1 MSRHARGIA
10 LLIVLWAVALL
21 AVLLGGYVLL
31 TRSSA
36 LEART
41 VLAQTRARYAAE
53 AGMARAVL
61 ALREPDPQRRW
72 VADGRDYSFPFDGF
86 RVHVRIIDVAGLVD
100 LNAATPAA
108 LRALLRAAGDSAP
121 AAAALA
127 AAIEQRRTP
136 PPPAGLTDARAD
148 RDRQGP
154 FITRDAL
161 LALPGMD
168 AALYARIA
176 PALTL
181 WSGRNQPDP
190 AYAPALALATLPGL
204 DLARAEAYVQARW
217 ATPAGAPL
225 PRLPGAV
232 APPTAGSSGVVA
244 IDAEA
249 VQADG
254 TRASVHAT
262 VRLLAGAIAN
272 RTYAVLRWREGD
284 QP

>member
-1 MSRHARGIA
+1 MSRPARGIA

-21 AVLLGGYVLL
+21 SVLLGGYVLL

-36 LEART
+36 LETRT

-53 AGMARAVL
+53 AGLARAVL
-61 ALREPDPQRRW
+61 ALREPDPARRW
-72 VADGRDYSFPFDGF
+72 VADGRDYVFSFDDF
-86 RVHVRIIDVAGLVD
+86 RVRVRITDVSGLVD
-100 LNAATPAA
+100 LNAATPGVLA
-108 LRALLRAAGDSAP
+108 ALLRAAGDPAP

-127 AAIEQRRTP
+127 AAIQQRRTP
-136 PPPAGLTDARAD
+136 PPPAGLTGARVD

-154 FITRDAL
+154 FITCDAL

-181 WSGRNQPDP
+181 WSGRNRPDP

-204 DLARAEAYVQARW
+204 DRARAEAYVQARR
-217 ATPAGAPL
+217 ATPAGAP
-225 PRLPGAV
+225 LPGAV

-249 VQADG
+249 TRADG
-254 TRASVHAT
+254 TQASVHAT

-272 RTYAVLRWREGD
+272 RTYAVLRWQEGD
-284 QP
+284 QE